1 MQIQYKAPRNWLQT
15 LLQTEI
21 AQGMALTL
29 RRMFNR
35 PITRQYPEEKP
46 VVAAGFRGRHALV
59 RDAET
64 GEQLQVDTHDKAFRQ
79 RFARLSAERE
89 AALRTSLAAAGADT
103 LELRTDDDLIDALLR
118 FMDLRQRR
126 AGPRLRAVQSS
137 PRPTTVLAGQ
147 TAQATA

>member
-59 RDAET
+59 RDAAT
-64 GEQLQVDTHDKAFRQ
+64 GESRCVACMRCARVCPSHCIRIRWSRAADNSRVVDAYN
-79 RFARLSAERE
+79 
-89 AALRTSLAAAGADT
+89 
-103 LELRTDDDLIDALLR
+103 IDALR
-118 FMDLRQRR
+118 CIFCGYW
-126 AGPRLRAVQSS
+126 AGVCPVNAM
-137 PRPTTVLAGQ
+137 VLTGV
-147 TAQATA
+147 

>member
-1 MQIQYKAPRNWLQT
+1 MQITYKAPRNWLQT

-64 GEQLQVDTHDKAFRQ
+64 GEQLLVDTHSPAFRR
-79 RFARLSAERE
+79 RFAAIAAQRE
-89 AALRTSLAAAGADT
+89 AELRESLARAGVDT
-103 LELRTDDDLIDALLR
+103 LELSTDDDLASAIVR
-118 FMDLRQRR
+118 FTDLRRQRAR
-126 AGPRLRAVQSS
+126 VAAGGGMPAHLRK
-137 PRPTTVLAGQ
+137 
-147 TAQATA
+147 TA